1 MRALKLPYENELY
14 ELRKWIDFTNANLHM
29 QFLHTPQEIQ
39 RVYQWINAITRGI
52 QADYPFYAT
61 TLPCVANILFQQNE
75 VGAIFLN
82 PAAFGELV
90 VIVRHIKAE
99 PVVVQFWS
107 EIHPRIVNVSRELFV
122 DGHCSAAAEKAIK
135 EVESRLREKF
145 SELKPGAAVPSK
157 IGDVIGALMSENG
170 AFKFCDTT
178 TTSGRGYRRG
188 IQSLFEGIM
197 KCVLGIFI
205 ITHAGITTVLFSYVF
220 SIYIIINGIICIET
234 AIYMQSR
241 NYKENLWILEN
252 FHLILKGY
260 C

>member
-1 MRALKLPYENELY
+1 MKLPYENELY

-135 EVESRLREKF
+135 RS
-145 SELKPGAAVPSK
+145 
-157 IGDVIGALMSENG
+157 
-170 AFKFCDTT
+170 
-178 TTSGRGYRRG
+178 
-188 IQSLFEGIM
+188 
-197 KCVLGIFI
+197 
-205 ITHAGITTVLFSYVF
+205 GITSARKVF
-220 SIYIIINGIICIET
+220 RVKTWRSSSLKDRRCDWRTYERERRF
-234 AIYMQSR
+234 Q
-241 NYKENLWILEN
+241 IL
-252 FHLILKGY
+252 
-260 C
+260 

>member
-1 MRALKLPYENELY
+1 MKLPYENELY

-170 AFKFCDTT
+170 AFNSVTQLLPVAGTT
-178 TTSGRGYRRG
+178 DVESNLCLKESWQPIAILRLML
-188 IQSLFEGIM
+188 IFNM
-197 KCVLGIFI
+197 KNV
-205 ITHAGITTVLFSYVF
+205 
-220 SIYIIINGIICIET
+220 
-234 AIYMQSR
+234 R
-241 NYKENLWILEN
+241 LWS
-252 FHLILKGY
+252 K
-260 C
+260 